1 MKINNIMKTMG
12 IILLFQ
18 FSLSANAI
26 AQTLK
31 TPAPSPLQTIEQA
44 FGLSNV
50 KIEYSRP
57 SVKGRVIFGDLVPY
71 GKIWRTGANSSTKI
85 TFPDDVKIEGMP
97 LIAGTY
103 AIYTMPGADSWDV
116 MFYKDLKLGGDV
128 TEYKMENEVLKVKV
142 KPSALSYKV
151 ETFTINFADITPSTM
166 NIELLWDKTRIA
178 LGVKTEI
185 DEKVLKS
192 IEAALEKDTRPYF
205 QAASY
210 YFDNGKDLATA
221 LKWVN
226 TAIESNPKAFWMYH
240 LKAKIQKKMNDNKGA
255 IETAQ
260 KSLELAKEEKND
272 DYVKLNEKLIG
283 EAKKGN

>member
-142 KPSALSYKV
+142 KPSALSNKV

-240 LKAKIQKKMNDNKGA
+240 LKAKIQKKMDDNKGA